1 MKHEFRQR
9 QNMIEM
15 ITINLMNEL
24 NLNAFCQEKNTT
36 GITCMYDF
44 GKRPNT
50 EFKNWGELKKV

>member
-36 GITCMYDF
+36 GITCMIL
-44 GKRPNT
+44 GKGQTQNS
-50 EFKNWGELKKV
+50 KIGES